1 MTFWCVSN
9 KLVGEG
15 RVIVWSNLLT
25 NQRYGIVNGLH
36 IVVHC
41 CIFFSLHSNTKRHR
55 QVFFFLTDPIGIQ
68 QIILLIKKTRKE
80 KLIKKTSIIKKIY
93 RFIEKPNHHQQQ
105 LLLCNYNILF
115 SLIP

>member
-1 MTFWCVSN
+1 MTFWYVSN

-41 CIFFSLHSNTKRHR
+41 CIFFHSIQILRDIDK
-55 QVFFFLTDPIGIQ
+55 FFFFNRPNWNTANYSSH
-68 QIILLIKKTRKE
+68 KKTRKE